1 MSTACSLEPVNML
14 SHTAKGT
21 FANVINEK
29 DLDVGRL
36 SWIIQVGSILS
47 HEPLKMENL
56 FWTTVREMG
65 RWVKGPRKSVLLK
78 EDEEREP

>member
-1 MSTACSLEPVNML
+1 MNQLYPSHLLTEMSTACSLEPVNML

-21 FANVINEK
+21 FANVIKAK

-56 FWTTVREMG
+56 SGQQSE
-65 RWVKGPRKSVLLK
+65 RW
-78 EDEEREP
+78 EDG

>member
-1 MSTACSLEPVNML
+1 ML
-14 SHTAKGT
+14 SHTAKVP
-21 FANVINEK
+21 FADVIKAK

-56 FWTTVREMG
+56 SGQQSE
-65 RWVKGPRKSVLLK
+65 RW
-78 EDEEREP
+78 EDG